1 MTEQL
6 YTTILLYPDYMQNDY
21 PHETSVQH
29 IRAETPAKAVALA
42 RRHVA
47 TVYEALNHP
56 EDMFLIAVFAG
67 HHLDLSDGDGN
78 VE

>member
-1 MTEQL
+1 V
-6 YTTILLYPDYMQNDY
+6 
-21 PHETSVQH
+21 S
-29 IRAETPAKAVALA
+29 
-42 RRHVA
+42 

-67 HHLDLSDGDGN
+67 HHLDLSDADGN